1 MANETVINN
10 ILKDVSGNYVI
21 SGTSKPNNTV
31 YVTVTGGIPTLG
43 SGTSWANGGYSFQI
57 NFPKPGKYE
66 VVAEAL
72 INGAPDNTKWS
83 APYTITV

>member
-10 ILKDVSGNYVI
+10 ISKDVSGNYVI
-21 SGTSKPNNTV
+21 SGTSKPNSIV
-31 YVTVTGGIPTLG
+31 YVTVTDGVPTLG
-43 SGTSWANGGYSFQI
+43 SGSSWANGGYSFQI
-57 NFPKPGKYE
+57 NFPKSGKYA

-83 APYTITV
+83 APYNITV